1 MIDSL
6 FQHFGVG
13 MDGITTDVRT
23 FVVGAI
29 SVLLIIIGV
38 SVLMNVFNIGIGSGQ
53 KGDNRL
59 FKDDDQDD

>member
-6 FQHFGVG
+6 FQLFGVG

-38 SVLMNVFNIGIGSGQ
+38 SVLMNVFNIGIGSGP
-53 KGDNRL
+53 KGGNGL
-59 FKDDDQDD
+59 FKNNDQDL